1 MWARRQGFPTH
12 SNGNTMAHSSS
23 LGLFQ
28 LLSDE
33 SKAVMV
39 KKEPRNILGPMVLL
53 DDHYR
58 MKGTAGH
65 PDHCSFLPCPR
76 MLGSQQTP
84 WSWQELWE
92 QWAWSPSLT
101 DEEQVCATT
110 QCASLYGG

>member
-58 MKGTAGH
+58 MKGPLATLTTAPFCPVPVCWVPSKH
-65 PDHCSFLPCPR
+65 PGAGKSFGSSGLGALP
-76 MLGSQQTP
+76 
-84 WSWQELWE
+84 
-92 QWAWSPSLT
+92 
-101 DEEQVCATT
+101 
-110 QCASLYGG
+110 